1 MDKDDTDNILEFT
14 KRRMREQ
21 RKKAL
26 PVGAKPNKGEGNPN
40 KRIKKGKYK
49 TVRNAPVTDKME
61 AYAQRLAAGEHYIEA
76 FKKVY
81 DCSSMAPDTTA
92 KYSNRVKNHPAV
104 KERTLQLQRQLR
116 RALDNHCLG
125 LPTATAHMPEPMANA
140 IKKELNIMG
149 DVLITRQ
156 WVIKQQIKN
165 MELAR
170 ETGQSSAAVAAV
182 NAIAKIEG
190 FDADGREKQV
200 TDELMH
206 MTPEQLKSFIREELS
221 KTGAVTQAEIGQL
234 VDMRVKE
241 DEEEVG

>member
-1 MDKDDTDNILEFT
+1 VDKDDTDNILEFT
-14 KRRMREQ
+14 KLRMREQ

-26 PVGAKPNKGEGNPN
+26 PVGAKPNKGAGNPN

-104 KERTLQLQRQLR
+104 KERTLQLQRQIR
-116 RALDNHCLG
+116 RALDNHTLG
-125 LPTATAHMPEPMANA
+125 LPAATTHMPEPMQNA
-140 IKKELNIMG
+140 IKKEMDIMV
-149 DVLITRQ
+149 DVVVTRQ
-156 WVIKQQIKN
+156 WIIKEQIKN
-165 MELAR
+165 MQLAR

-190 FDADGREKQV
+190 FDQDGREKQV
-200 TDELMH
+200 TDELMR
-206 MTPEQLKSFIREELS
+206 MSPEELKSYIREELS
-221 KTGAVTQAEIGQL
+221 KTGAVTQMELGQL
-234 VDMRVKE
+234 VDMRAE
-241 DEEEVG
+241 REEG